1 VELAD
6 FLRSVIRS
14 LLDGL
19 SRNKLPAALSLIAL
33 IFTTA
38 LAFTSEFDERPRYR
52 KLILPHIAKAE
63 QQFFTMMEEA
73 ERQPDDL
80 RRLQDFL
87 EAHRRAKS
95 ALRVIR
101 DERPMTAAGRKA
113 QRELIRYY
121 ELVDEHLAIIRSEM
135 SLYETYDYVAE
146 WKERN
151 NELIPIRERWLAWV
165 GGKL

>member
-6 FLRSVIRS
+6 FLKSVIRS

-19 SRNKLPAALSLIAL
+19 RRNKLPAALSLIAL
-33 IFTTA
+33 ILTTT
-38 LAFTSEFDERPRYR
+38 LAFTSEYDERARYR

-80 RRLQDFL
+80 RRLQYFL
-87 EAHRRAKS
+87 EAHRRAQS

-101 DERPMTAAGRKA
+101 DERPMTTAGRKA
-113 QRELIRYY
+113 QRELVRYY
-121 ELVDEHLAIIRSEM
+121 ELVDEHLAIIRTEM

-151 NELIPIRERWLAWV
+151 RELMPIRERWLSWV

>member
-1 VELAD
+1 V
-6 FLRSVIRS
+6 
-14 LLDGL
+14 LDGL
-19 SRNKLPAALSLIAL
+19 SRNKLPASLSLIAL
-33 IFTTA
+33 ILTTA

-52 KLILPHIAKAE
+52 KVFLPHIAKAE

-80 RRLQDFL
+80 WRLQYFL

-95 ALRVIR
+95 VLRVIR

-113 QRELIRYY
+113 QGELVRYY

-135 SLYETYDYVAE
+135 SLYDSYDYVAE

-151 NELIPIRERWLAWV
+151 NELKPIRERWLAWV

>member
-6 FLRSVIRS
+6 FLRSLFRS
-14 LLDGL
+14 VFDGL
-19 SRNKLPAALSLIAL
+19 RRNKLPASLSLIAL
-33 IFTTA
+33 ILSTA
-38 LAFTSEFDERPRYR
+38 LASTSEFDERPRYR

-80 RRLQDFL
+80 WRLQYFL

-101 DERPMTAAGRKA
+101 DEHPMTASGRKA
-113 QRELIRYY
+113 QRELVRYY
-121 ELVDEHLAIIRSEM
+121 ELVDEYLAIIRTEM
-135 SLYETYDYVAE
+135 SLNESYDYIAE

-151 NELIPIRERWLAWV
+151 NELMPIRERWLAWV